1 MANPKLYIETSVVSY
16 LTAQGSRDLVL
27 AAHQE
32 VTRTWWAAR
41 DGYDLYVSQFVLD
54 EAAAAGDSE
63 AAGRRLE
70 ALQGM
75 RLLNASNEVLGLAG
89 RLLAERGM
97 PAKARID
104 ALHVATAAVHGMDYL
119 LSWNCKHIANATL
132 RSRIESICRT
142 AGFEPPVICTP
153 LELVEE

>member
-1 MANPKLYIETSVVSY
+1 MATPKLYVETSVVAY
-16 LTAQGSRDLVL
+16 LAAQGSRDLVL

-32 VTRTWWAAR
+32 VTRTWWASR
-41 DGYDLYVSQFVLD
+41 VGYDLYLSQFVLD
-54 EAAAAGDSE
+54 EAAAGDPD
-63 AAGRRLE
+63 AAGRRLR
-70 ALQGM
+70 ALQGIP
-75 RLLNASNEVLGLAG
+75 LLNASNEVLGLAG

-132 RSRIESICRT
+132 RSRIESICRM

-153 LELVEE
+153 LELVAE